1 VQEAWLKI
9 LSQAKH
15 LGATLFFGDEASFA
29 LWGSLPCTWAPKGHQ
44 PQIKTAGLHK
54 GYKGF
59 GAIEYFTSR
68 SIYRKAHE
76 SAFKAIAIKLFSAIC
91 LRRFQARSI
100 NHYSCTSG
108 VGFDW

>member
-15 LGATLFFGDEASFA
+15 MGATLFFGDEASFA

-44 PQIKTAGLHK
+44 PQTKTAGLHK

-59 GAIEYFTSR
+59 GAIECFTSR
-68 SIYRKAHE
+68 SIYQGTRE
-76 SAFKAIAIKLFSAIC
+76 
-91 LRRFQARSI
+91 RFQSDSYQAFLC
-100 NHYSCTSG
+100 YLLAQVSG
-108 VGFDW
+108 TII